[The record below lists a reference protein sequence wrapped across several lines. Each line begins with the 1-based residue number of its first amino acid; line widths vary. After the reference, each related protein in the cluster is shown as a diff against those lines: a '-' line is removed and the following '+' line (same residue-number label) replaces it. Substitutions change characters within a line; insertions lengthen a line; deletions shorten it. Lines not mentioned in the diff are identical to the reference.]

1 MRKTSSKCFQSQITM
16 KAYVLV
22 GFVVLA
28 IVVLAMI
35 SRNQREHI
43 MGITSVPDINQRLSM
58 MEYRI
63 AESDKKRS
71 QSEGEINSTL
81 R

>member
-1 MRKTSSKCFQSQITM
+1 M

-28 IVVLAMI
+28 IVVLGI
-35 SRNQREHI
+35 LSSKQREHLW
-43 MGITSVPDINQRLSM
+43 GITSVPDINQRLGGL
-58 MEYRI
+58 ENRI
-63 AESDKKRS
+63 AESDRKRS
-71 QSEGEINSTL
+71 ESTGEINSTL

>member
-1 MRKTSSKCFQSQITM
+1 M

-28 IVVLAMI
+28 ILVVCML
-35 SRNQREHI
+35 SQNRREHLF
-43 MGITSVPDINQRLSM
+43 GITSVPDINNRIGN
-58 MEYRI
+58 MEKKI
-63 AESDKKRS
+63 KESDDKRNEE
-71 QSEGEINSTL
+71 QGKINSTL

>member
-1 MRKTSSKCFQSQITM
+1 M

-28 IVVLAMI
+28 MLVVCML
-35 SRNQREHI
+35 SPNRREHLF
-43 MGITSVPDINQRLSM
+43 GITSVPDINQRLSK
-58 MEYRI
+58 MEFKI
-63 AESDKKRS
+63 AESDRKRS
-71 QSEGEINSTL
+71 ESDGEINSTL

>member
-1 MRKTSSKCFQSQITM
+1 M

-28 IVVLAMI
+28 IVVLGI
-35 SRNQREHI
+35 LSSKQREHLW
-43 MGITSVPDINQRLSM
+43 GITSVPDINQRLSM

-63 AESDKKRS
+63 AESDRKRS
-71 QSEGEINSTL
+71 ESTGEINSTL

>member
-1 MRKTSSKCFQSQITM
+1 M

-28 IVVLAMI
+28 IAVLCML
-35 SRNQREHI
+35 SHKQREH
-43 MGITSVPDINQRLSM
+43 MWGITSVPDINNRLGNL
-58 MEYRI
+58 ENKI
-63 AESDKKRS
+63 AESDKKRTE
-71 QSEGEINSTL
+71 SEGEINSTL

>member
-1 MRKTSSKCFQSQITM
+1 M

-22 GFVVLA
+22 GFILLA

-43 MGITSVPDINQRLSM
+43 LGITSVPDINNRLTN
-58 MEYRI
+58 MENKI

-71 QSEGEINSTL
+71 ESEGDINST
-81 R
+81 RR

>member
-1 MRKTSSKCFQSQITM
+1 M

-28 IVVLAMI
+28 IVAICIL
-35 SRNQREHI
+35 SRRQREYLTI
-43 MGITSVPDINQRLSM
+43 VETATLGKINNRLG
-58 MEYRI
+58 ELETKI
-63 AESDKKRS
+63 VDSDKKRS
-71 QSEGEINSTL
+71 QSEGDINSTL

>member
-1 MRKTSSKCFQSQITM
+1 M

-28 IVVLAMI
+28 IVVLGI
-35 SRNQREHI
+35 LSSKQREH
-43 MGITSVPDINQRLSM
+43 MWGVTSVPDINQRLGSL
-58 MEYRI
+58 EHRI
-63 AESDKKRS
+63 AESDRKRS
-71 QSEGEINSTL
+71 EDEGELNSTL